1 MKFDSLESLRGVA
14 ALLVALSHS
23 SFLYGQQH
31 VFIANAGVFVDFFF
45 VLSGFVMAFAY
56 FDKAN
61 SESKCNDRMSGERG

>member
-45 VLSGFVMAFAY
+45 FLSCFVLAFSS
-56 FDKAN
+56 FDKI
-61 SESKCNDRMSGERG
+61 R